1 MNGMI
6 IGYNFTKIE
15 ANRIRE
21 VSGKVDISSSV
32 KIVSVEEK
40 EIEVLNKQK
49 VLEIGFEFAV
59 EYRENFGKIEMSGK
73 LLYEGKNMKDVL
85 KLWKKEKKLP
95 ESVDLEVKNFL
106 FKRCLTL
113 AIILADEIRFPSP
126 LPFPVVVPAKK
137 GESERY
143 IG

>member
-1 MNGMI
+1 MI

-15 ANRIRE
+15 AERKKEI
-21 VSGKVDISSSV
+21 SGKVDISSTV
-32 KIVSVEEK
+32 KIISVEEK
-40 EIEVLNKQK
+40 EIEILNKQK
-49 VLEIGFEFAV
+49 VLEIGFEFTV
-59 EYRENFGKIEMSGK
+59 EYKEDFGKIYMNGF
-73 LLYEGKNMKDVL
+73 LLYDGKNLKDAV
-85 KLWKKEKKLP
+85 KMWKKDKKIP

-106 FKRCLTL
+106 FKKCLTL

-137 GESERY
+137 EENKSY